1 MMLQYQSSAGC
12 FHRINEVD
20 EGGLIV
26 QILMEINI
34 ENALEAIR
42 GQFFGGLL
50 KSVAKGWYK

>member
-1 MMLQYQSSAGC
+1 MLQYQSSAGC

-20 EGGLIV
+20 EGDLIV

-42 GQFFGGLL
+42 GQFFRSLL